1 MTRSIK
7 MADEQIVRNGITID
21 TKTVK
26 SICRKLIVKEA
37 SNLKTKVKNDGQM
50 VKEIQNLIQEEVK
63 CY

>member
-1 MTRSIK
+1 